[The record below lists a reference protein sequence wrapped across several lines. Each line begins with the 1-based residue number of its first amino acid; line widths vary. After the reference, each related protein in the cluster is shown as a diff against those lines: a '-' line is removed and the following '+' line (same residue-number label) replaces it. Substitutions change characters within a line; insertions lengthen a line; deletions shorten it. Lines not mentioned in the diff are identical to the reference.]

1 MPKFFVIL
9 WKICN
14 QSTRRSCWL
23 ICWHESNV
31 NQHDWLRSIPEKLSI
46 KFVKNHWKKFRC
58 CLAFILQKKN
68 TKIAE
73 LPNKKATDN
82 CRTIFQTLFEGAH
95 KDALNI
101 FFMIY
106 FFLCSLRESLMM
118 VYRWALKLLSG
129 FQIWERP
136 CVWSVRVSS
145 RSPGDAI
152 TAVPAERLEISSRL
166 GFFYFFFLNEQIGL
180 MCIWCGNR
188 WCVRHVRPINTTWN
202 T

>member
-1 MPKFFVIL
+1 MKINS
-9 WKICN
+9 WKMINQICKK
-14 QSTRRSCWL
+14 SL
-23 ICWHESNV
+23 
-31 NQHDWLRSIPEKLSI
+31 EKVQMLFGI
-46 KFVKNHWKKFRC
+46 HT
-58 CLAFILQKKN
+58 
-68 TKIAE
+68 TKI
-73 LPNKKATDN
+73 NKKATDN
-82 CRTIFQTLFEGAH
+82 YRTIFQTLFEGAH

-166 GFFYFFFLNEQIGL
+166 GFFYFFFFLNEQIGL